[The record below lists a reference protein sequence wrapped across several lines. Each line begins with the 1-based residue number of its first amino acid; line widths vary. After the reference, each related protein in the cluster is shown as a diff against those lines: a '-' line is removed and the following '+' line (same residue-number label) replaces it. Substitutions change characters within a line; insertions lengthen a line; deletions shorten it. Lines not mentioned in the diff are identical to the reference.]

1 MTANRRASTR
11 ELQVVLSRAKIQ
23 QPFGF
28 GFGEFRILGEVFV
41 ARVKSKSVAAIAGL
55 KPGDAIVAINGRHT
69 DSMSSADLLVEMHTS
84 LKLELGLE
92 RAASESG
99 LGTPSPIK
107 APHSIE
113 VVLTRAS
120 TELSFGFGLGTDEQ
134 TGATVVTNVAPA
146 PAPAWGLLQPNDVI
160 LTINDNLARTI
171 SAAAIIELVLTSTSL
186 RLGVAKRRAKQ
197 RTHPPL
203 PPHIDDDDDDGR
215 GSRVA
220 GTGVQL
226 RKPSSTDEAM
236 PPYRPPFLVE
246 GEADGSAAEDAD
258 LESSQLD
265 RTVFFNEDVSHQ
277 QSPAPLAI
285 ITLKYNV
292 KVITDVAKG
301 GPACMANLESGDQI
315 VVLNDSVANEL
326 SHAQAVTILVKART
340 LCMKVI
346 KVRHAGTAATVPAVV
361 ESGGST
367 VGACLAVGGEQQ
379 PPLPVQRRRPS
390 RPSGAGAITGRET
403 MFENQDGWAEDALE
417 EEAAEPVVPDV
428 L

>member
-1 MTANRRASTR
+1 MY
-11 ELQVVLSRAKIQ
+11 L
-23 QPFGF
+23 
-28 GFGEFRILGEVFV
+28 
-41 ARVKSKSVAAIAGL
+41 
-55 KPGDAIVAINGRHT
+55 
-69 DSMSSADLLVEMHTS
+69 
-84 LKLELGLE
+84 
-92 RAASESG
+92 
-99 LGTPSPIK
+99 
-107 APHSIE
+107 
-113 VVLTRAS
+113 
-120 TELSFGFGLGTDEQ
+120 
-134 TGATVVTNVAPA
+134 PA
-146 PAPAWGLLQPNDVI
+146 PAPAWGLLQSNDVI

-285 ITLKYNV
+285 ITLKW
-292 KVITDVAKG
+292 AKQFG
-301 GPACMANLESGDQI
+301 GFGFGQQICFSVTRHESGLREFPDDG
-315 VVLNDSVANEL
+315 VHSRRVAYP
-326 SHAQAVTILVKART
+326 SSMYAD
-340 LCMKVI
+340 
-346 KVRHAGTAATVPAVV
+346 VRDIDDAIAFF
-361 ESGGST
+361 
-367 VGACLAVGGEQQ
+367 
-379 PPLPVQRRRPS
+379 RPS
-390 RPSGAGAITGRET
+390 
-403 MFENQDGWAEDALE
+403 
-417 EEAAEPVVPDV
+417 
-428 L
+428 